1 MSLITTET
9 IAMRRGGRDLI
20 ALDRLELAAGSFTV
34 ILGPNGAG
42 KTSLLRLLSGETA
55 PDRGRITFDGSDLAQ
70 WTPGALALRR
80 AVMVQEQHLDFP
92 LRVVDVAGLGSL
104 ARKGR
109 GQASRDEIGLV
120 ARALAEVGADH
131 LAERWCPSLSGG
143 EQQRV
148 HLARALVQVADP
160 VGPDG
165 PNALMLDE
173 PTASLDIAHQIDALE
188 IASRFAG
195 QGGMSLAIL
204 HDPLL
209 ARAHADRLI
218 FIAAGRLIGDIEAG
232 SPRFDELCATT
243 YGARF
248 DTEQRAWARL

>member
-109 GQASRDEIGLV
+109 GQASRSTSDWRLHPGL
-120 ARALAEVGADH
+120 ETTP
-131 LAERWCPSLSGG
+131 W
-143 EQQRV
+143 
-148 HLARALVQVADP
+148 
-160 VGPDG
+160 
-165 PNALMLDE
+165 
-173 PTASLDIAHQIDALE
+173 T
-188 IASRFAG
+188 
-195 QGGMSLAIL
+195 
-204 HDPLL
+204 DPLTGPREGKRRC
-209 ARAHADRLI
+209 ARDASGTPKRHL
-218 FIAAGRLIGDIEAG
+218 LE
-232 SPRFDELCATT
+232 
-243 YGARF
+243 
-248 DTEQRAWARL
+248 